1 MSNAAQNKIKLPRL
15 QVTQRNPTDPFTAKG
30 VSLGC
35 TVMDFW
41 KWSYSDLV
49 SNTTR
54 GIVAEFLVAKAL
66 GMDTGGVR
74 DEWDP
79 VDLNYRGIDI
89 QVKSAAYLQ
98 SWEQDEK
105 YSTISFVTKPTIK
118 WDPVTN
124 KYEQEAKWHADVW
137 VFALLA
143 HKDKSSVDPMKIEQW
158 EFYVVPTNTLKSRT
172 RSQDSITLPSL
183 EKLCATDKNER
194 RKGWGPVEYDG
205 LREAVLS
212 AFDEERR
219 AAPSS
224 ELPQRPANR

>member
-1 MSNAAQNKIKLPRL
+1 MNDDTQNKGEFPQL
-15 QVTQRNPTDPFTAKG
+15 QVAQRNAIQPFTKNG
-30 VSLGC
+30 NSLGF
-35 TVMDFW
+35 TLMDFW
-41 KWSYSDLV
+41 KWSSSDLV

-79 VDLNYRGIDI
+79 VDLKYRGIGI

-98 SWEQDEK
+98 SWGQEK
-105 YSTISFVTKPTIK
+105 HSTISFTTKPTIK

-124 KYEQEAKWHADVW
+124 KYEQEATWHADVW

-158 EFYVVPTNTLKSRT
+158 EFYVVPTNTLKARK
-172 RSQDSITLPSL
+172 RSQHSIVLQSL
-183 EKLCATDKNER
+183 KDLCDPDKHKP
-194 RKGWGPVEYDG
+194 RKGWGPVEYAD
-205 LREAVLS
+205 LRGTVLS
-212 AFDEERR
+212 AFDEECR
-219 AAPSS
+219 AASS
-224 ELPQRPANR
+224 GELPQRPANR